1 MTQNAN
7 ITIFHI
13 SVFWDFV
20 QKLTIAFFV
29 FWGFN
34 VITFVPIKI
43 QTQWAPQIDHLNLTF
58 VKDIHV
64 DGKKLAKIWL

>member
-1 MTQNAN
+1 MTQKAN
-7 ITIFHI
+7 ISIFYI

-43 QTQWAPQIDHLNLTF
+43 
-58 VKDIHV
+58 
-64 DGKKLAKIWL
+64 